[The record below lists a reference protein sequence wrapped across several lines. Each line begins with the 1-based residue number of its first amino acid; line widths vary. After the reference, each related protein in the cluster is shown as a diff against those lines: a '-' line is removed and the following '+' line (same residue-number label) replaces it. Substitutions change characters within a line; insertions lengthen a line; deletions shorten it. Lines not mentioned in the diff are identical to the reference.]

1 MPPLSVVIGLD
12 VFEHISLRVFPRG
25 ITGSL
30 SLFDLQ
36 GVKEAFHRR
45 VVVAVPLA
53 AHAAKEAVLGQQLL
67 VVVRGLLA
75 TPIRVDD
82 QPCLWPT
89 SSHGH
94 SQSLYHQVTGD
105 SLRHRPAD
113 HCTGVQVQDD
123 GQVQPAR
130 TRP

>member
-1 MPPLSVVIGLD
+1 MPPLSVIVGLD
-12 VFEHISLRVFPRG
+12 VFKYIGLRVFPRG

-82 QPCLWPT
+82 QPCLWPM

-94 SQSLYHQVTGD
+94 SQSLYHQVAGD

-113 HCTGVQVQDD
+113 HRTGVQVQDD

>member
-1 MPPLSVVIGLD
+1 MPPLSVVVGLN
-12 VFEHISLRVFPRG
+12 VFEHINLRVFPRG

-36 GVKEAFHRR
+36 EVKEAFHRR

-53 AHAAKEAVLGQQLL
+53 AHAAEEAVLGQQLL

-82 QPCLWPT
+82 
-89 SSHGH
+89 
-94 SQSLYHQVTGD
+94 
-105 SLRHRPAD
+105 
-113 HCTGVQVQDD
+113 
-123 GQVQPAR
+123 
-130 TRP
+130 